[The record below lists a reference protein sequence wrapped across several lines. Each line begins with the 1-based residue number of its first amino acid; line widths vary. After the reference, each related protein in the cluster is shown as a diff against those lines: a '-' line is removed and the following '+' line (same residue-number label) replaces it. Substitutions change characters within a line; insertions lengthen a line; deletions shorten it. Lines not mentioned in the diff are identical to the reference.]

1 MSRSDA
7 LFALTLLEL
16 EDVGR
21 VTAARL
27 LRHFEHVEAI
37 RAFPRE
43 QLLHRISGVPRGEK
57 IVQRLHEED
66 VVAEAAARAEERL
79 GILEDKDV
87 QILVQHRDHYP
98 KRLYDLEQSDR
109 PVHLFLYGSSG
120 RLRDP
125 LLGLFGSAPLPDAA
139 FEAAQELGDRL
150 RPTEAI
156 PVTGLQGGFDKVIQ
170 ERTAG
175 RDGGHPSVIL
185 LGCGLGRLPR
195 PLRPVATQA
204 LRSGSVLASPFPM
217 QHGPFDHDQKE
228 RALLQAALSPVSFFA
243 APQPETP
250 EWQALSWAG
259 AHRRAFVWP
268 DPGTELPEGAVSIEH
283 RSELDRVLDAL
294 S

>member
-7 LFALTLLEL
+7 LFALSLLEL

-27 LRHFEHVEAI
+27 LRHFDDFDGI

-43 QLLHRISGVPRGEK
+43 QLLHRISGVPRGEQ
-57 IVQRLHEED
+57 IVQRLHEPD
-66 VVAEAAARAEERL
+66 QVAEAVDRAEQRL
-79 GILEDKDV
+79 SILEDKDV
-87 QILVQHRDHYP
+87 QILVQHRNGYP
-98 KRLYDLEQSDR
+98 EPLYDLDRGER
-109 PVHLFLYGSSG
+109 PVHLFLYGSAG
-120 RLRDP
+120 RIRDRT
-125 LLGLFGSAPLPDAA
+125 LGLFGSAPLPDPA

-150 RPTEAI
+150 RPTGAI

-170 ERTAG
+170 ERAAG
-175 RDGGHPSVIL
+175 REGGHPSVIL

-204 LRSGSVLASPFPM
+204 LRAGSLLVSPFPM

-228 RALLQAALSPVSFFA
+228 RAVLQAALSTASFFA
-243 APQPETP
+243 APQPNTP
-250 EWQALSWAG
+250 EWHALSWA
-259 AHRRAFVWP
+259 AVHRRAFVWP
-268 DPGTELPEGAVSIEH
+268 EPGPELPDGAVPIED
-283 RSELDRVLDAL
+283 RSELGRVLEAV